1 MGFRN
6 IRDEG
11 IQKVATAAERLLLL
25 PTDGTVVEQ
34 LDNHT
39 LYIYNESTNTWAAV
53 GGGGGGGNAFGTIQ
67 TPSGTS
73 PVADAPSDVLTLS
86 SSDSSLSIT
95 GNALTDTVDITL
107 SNSGVTAGSYLVTG
121 ATIDSKGRVTAAQ
134 ENYYLTIV
142 NALIFG

>member
-1 MGFRN
+1 MSFRN

-11 IQKVATAAERLLLL
+11 IQRVATAAERLLLL
-25 PTDGTVVEQ
+25 PTDGTVVVQ

-39 LYIYNESTNTWAAV
+39 LYIYDETTNTWV
-53 GGGGGGGNAFGTIQ
+53 VLGTGIGGFAFGVVQPDT
-67 TPSGTS
+67 GTS
-73 PVADAPSDVLTLS
+73 PTADTLSDTLTLT
-86 SSDSSLSIT
+86 SSDTSLSIA
-95 GNALTDTVDITL
+95 GNALTDTIDITL

-121 ATIDSKGRVTAAQ
+121 ATIDSKGRVTAAT

>member
-1 MGFRN
+1 MSFRN
-6 IRDEG
+6 IRDDG
-11 IQKVATAAERLLLL
+11 IQLVATAADRNALL
-25 PTDGTVVEQ
+25 PSDGTIVEQ
-34 LDNHT
+34 VDNHT
-39 LYIYNESTNTWAAV
+39 LYIYDATTNTWNAV
-53 GGGGGGGNAFGTIQ
+53 GGGAGGGNAFGVIQ

-86 SSDSSLSIT
+86 SSDSSLTIT

-107 SNSGVTAGSYLVTG
+107 NASGVTAGSYLVTG
-121 ATIDSKGRVTAAQ
+121 ATIDTAGRVTSAT

>member
-1 MGFRN
+1 MSFRN

-25 PTDGTVVEQ
+25 PTDGTIVEQ

-39 LYIYNESTNTWAAV
+39 LYIYDENTNTWNAV

-121 ATIDSKGRVTAAQ
+121 ATIDAKGRVTAAQ

>member
-1 MGFRN
+1 MSFRN

-11 IQKVATAAERLLLL
+11 IQKVASAAERLLLL
-25 PTDGTVVEQ
+25 PSDGTVVVQ
-34 LDNHT
+34 LDNNT
-39 LYIYNESTNTWAAV
+39 LYIYDENTNTWNAV
-53 GGGGGGGNAFGTIQ
+53 GGGSGGNAFGIIQ
-67 TPSGTS
+67 PDTGTS
-73 PVADAPSDVLTLS
+73 PTADTLS
-86 SSDSSLSIT
+86 DTLILTSSDTSLSIA

>member
-1 MGFRN
+1 MSFRN

-25 PTDGTVVEQ
+25 PPDGTVVIQ
-34 LDNHT
+34 QDNHT
-39 LYIYNESTNTWAAV
+39 LYIYNQNTNTWSPV
-53 GGGGGGGNAFGTIQ
+53 GGGSGGDAFGVIQ

-73 PVADAPSDVLTLS
+73 PTAEVPSDVLTLT
-86 SSDSSLSIT
+86 SSDSTLSIVGDAT
-95 GNALTDTVDITL
+95 TDTVDITL
-107 SNSGVTAGSYLVTG
+107 ANSGVTAGSYLVTG
-121 ATIDSKGRVTAAQ
+121 ATIDAKGRVTAAQ